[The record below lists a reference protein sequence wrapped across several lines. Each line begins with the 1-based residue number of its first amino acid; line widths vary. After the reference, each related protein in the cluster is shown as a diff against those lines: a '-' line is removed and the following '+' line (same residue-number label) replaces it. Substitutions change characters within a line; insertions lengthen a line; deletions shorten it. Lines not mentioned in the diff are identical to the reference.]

1 MYLKMYMK
9 DRPQDK
15 IDWIRLAEYTE
26 LFTYAEIKNIVD
38 MAARNSAKK
47 RISISTDIIVDIILE
62 NSAALNEEDL
72 EKMRYWK
79 VN

>member
-1 MYLKMYMK
+1 ME
-9 DRPQDK
+9 
-15 IDWIRLAEYTE
+15 RLAEYTE

>member
-1 MYLKMYMK
+1 MK

-15 IDWIRLAEYTE
+15 IDWIRSAEYTE
-26 LFTYAEIKNIVD
+26 LFTYAEIKNIID
-38 MAARNSAKK
+38 MAARNSAIK

-79 VN
+79 VT